1 MRGTRSGL
9 RIANT
14 SLPAFGVAILAM
26 FGGIAAI
33 AQDTARSGNRTGA
46 GGPYPRLPGAITK
59 APDWIGTDTPFDVA
73 RFFAAPPRDRNAA
86 PLYLDAFFEFGA
98 ETAACFPEGPERDR
112 RLRAVKDRQNRY
124 MELVEPLSRDPK
136 SVPASSIDAVIR
148 LYDVGFRKIAEAQ
161 RRDRCV
167 FESSQGDTI
176 MPVHLDGARQ
186 FTRITSLRIGRD
198 ADRREFDAAAKE
210 IQAVLRVAR
219 DLQPRGTFLAQLV
232 TAALDQVVCAD
243 VAAKILASPGLRV
256 EDCDRLLKVF
266 LAHEASS
273 SDGYAEGLRADY
285 VAFRITVQDLARHQ
299 RELARQLG
307 VKPGQSV
314 VKAVLAIR
322 VPGLNVSLPDDIDA
336 RIARTSPA
344 DLSRRV
350 GEWNRY
356 YRSLLELDGIPY
368 GARLARIA
376 ATRPPRGDDALSLV
390 VRAMPPMADGMLVS
404 LAQGISRAT
413 ASLRATECLI
423 ALRRWQLA
431 HRGLPRA
438 LAVVV
443 KEAGLK
449 AIPTDPYDG
458 KPIRLAVIDGQPV
471 IYSVGRDGRD
481 DGGLKDSNRDMQ
493 PTGDLIYRLPA
504 VEARR

>member
-124 MELVEPLSRDPK
+124 MELVEPLSRDPEVRARIVDRRRHQTLRRR
-136 SVPASSIDAVIR
+136 VPQDR
-148 LYDVGFRKIAEAQ
+148 RAQ

-266 LAHEASS
+266 LAARGQLERRLCRGAPRRLRGVPHHGPGSRPTSARAGQAVGRQAGAIGGQGGPGDSS
-273 SDGYAEGLRADY
+273 
-285 VAFRITVQDLARHQ
+285 
-299 RELARQLG
+299 
-307 VKPGQSV
+307 
-314 VKAVLAIR
+314 
-322 VPGLNVSLPDDIDA
+322 PGLERV
-336 RIARTSPA
+336 TS
-344 DLSRRV
+344 R
-350 GEWNRY
+350 
-356 YRSLLELDGIPY
+356 
-368 GARLARIA
+368 
-376 ATRPPRGDDALSLV
+376 
-390 VRAMPPMADGMLVS
+390 
-404 LAQGISRAT
+404 
-413 ASLRATECLI
+413 
-423 ALRRWQLA
+423 
-431 HRGLPRA
+431 
-438 LAVVV
+438 
-443 KEAGLK
+443 
-449 AIPTDPYDG
+449 
-458 KPIRLAVIDGQPV
+458 
-471 IYSVGRDGRD
+471 
-481 DGGLKDSNRDMQ
+481 
-493 PTGDLIYRLPA
+493 
-504 VEARR
+504 